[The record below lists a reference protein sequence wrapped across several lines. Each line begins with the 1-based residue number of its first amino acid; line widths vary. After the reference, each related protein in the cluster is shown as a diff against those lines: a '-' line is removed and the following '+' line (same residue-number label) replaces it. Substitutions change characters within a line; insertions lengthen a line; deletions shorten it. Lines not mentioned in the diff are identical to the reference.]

1 MNTTIALAQ
10 INPTI
15 GDVAGNTTAIRRY
28 YQEAVEQDADL
39 VVFPELCVIG
49 YPPQDLLHR
58 HRLIRACESA
68 VQSLAE
74 ETGSVP
80 MIIGTPT
87 LEDPDTRRLHN
98 SMALLQDGEIV
109 STAHKSLLPTYDVFD
124 EDRYFSSEH
133 RVHCVDLNGLSIG
146 LTICEDLWPSEFLPR
161 GVQYDFDPIES
172 LRDQNP
178 DLVINIAASP
188 YWMGKSRDRNQIFTD
203 IADDLN
209 AHVVYCNT
217 VGANDEIIF
226 DGQSLVADSDGTLID
241 QADAFREDLLLST
254 PHTDG
259 EPIRISSRPDQEK
272 FVLEALELGL
282 RDYVRKTGFEQVLLG
297 LSGGIDSAMTATIA
311 ARALGPDNVLGVSMP
326 SRFTRSES
334 RSDAEQLASN
344 LGIRYEERAIEDPFN
359 SFLSTLEPILGSEDL
374 GITAENIQ
382 ARIRGTLLMAISN
395 DTGHM
400 LLATGNKSELSVGYC
415 TLYGDM
421 AGGLAPI
428 GDVPKT
434 LVYDLARYINDNAD
448 QEVIP
453 ENIITKPPSA
463 ELRPDQTDQ
472 DSLPPYETLD
482 EVLDRYIV
490 QEEDP
495 EDISEDQNQDLV
507 QEIVNLVDRSE
518 FKRQQAAP
526 VLKVTSRAFGI
537 GRHMPIAK
545 QINYPDSS

>member
-15 GDVAGNTTAIRRY
+15 GDVAGNTAMIRRY
-28 YQEAVEQDADL
+28 YEKACEQGADL
-39 VVFPELCVIG
+39 VVFPELCIIG

-58 HRLIRACESA
+58 HRLIRSCASA
-68 VQSLAE
+68 VHSLAE

-80 MIIGTPT
+80 MIVGNPH
-87 LEDPDTRRLHN
+87 LENSDPRRLHN
-98 SMALLQDGEIV
+98 SMAVLQEGEVIC
-109 STAHKSLLPTYDVFD
+109 SAHKSLLPTYDVFD

-133 RVHCVDLNGLSIG
+133 RVQCVELNGTSVG

-172 LRDQNP
+172 LREHNP

-188 YWMGKSRDRNQIFTD
+188 YWMGKSHDRRQIFTD
-203 IADDLN
+203 IAEDLN
-209 AHVVYCNT
+209 ADVVYCNT

-226 DGQSLVADSDGTLID
+226 DGQSLVAGSDGTLLQ
-241 QADAFREDLLLST
+241 QADAFQEDLLLTT
-254 PHTDG
+254 PDKEGDSGTV
-259 EPIRISSRPDQEK
+259 SSGTEQEK
-272 FVLEALELGL
+272 FVLDALELGL

-326 SRFTRSES
+326 SRFTSSES
-334 RSDAEQLASN
+334 RSDAEQLASS
-344 LGIRYEERAIEDPFN
+344 LGIRYEERAIEDTFE
-359 SFLSTLEPILGSEDL
+359 SFLETLEPILGSDDL
-374 GITAENIQ
+374 GTTSENIQ

-395 DTGHM
+395 DTGQL

-434 LVYDLARYINDNAD
+434 LVYDLARYINDEAGE
-448 QEVIP
+448 EVIP
-453 ENIITKPPSA
+453 DNIITKPPSA

-472 DSLPPYETLD
+472 DSLPPYDTLD

-490 QEEDP
+490 REEDP
-495 EDISEDQNQDLV
+495 EDISEDEDPDLV
-507 QEIVNLVDRSE
+507 HEVVNLVDRSE

-545 QINYPDSS
+545 RITYPES